1 MERLDNNWLTQG
13 LIDFEYKKY
22 VLLAYFKT
30 VKESFT
36 KVELYP
42 YLSDLVFHY
51 RNLQLLK
58 ENKALLHDAFPK
70 EISTEGIKN
79 LEINYKK
86 IIEDDDVMHELESII
101 DFAVPHFKSS
111 LDEGSYIYEYV
122 ESYCEISPIG
132 LTSLY
137 KNEGYLF
144 VAQPPEK
151 ETNIYR
157 YQMTFYEQSYPAMRS
172 IQTEHVMMTER
183 SIANTYENIK
193 RTLIK
198 KFTDLPNP
206 SAYLVTSKMRFPY
219 QQTLMPIAKRLL
231 VREIGKEV

>member
-58 ENKALLHDAFPK
+58 ENKTLLHDAFPK

-86 IIEDDDVMHELESII
+86 IIEDDDVMRELESII
-101 DFAVPHFKSS
+101 DFAVPRFKSS

-122 ESYCEISPIG
+122 ESLCEISPIG

-144 VAQPPEK
+144 VAQPPER

-157 YQMTFYEQSYPAMRS
+157 YQMTFYEQSHQAMRS

-198 KFTDLPNP
+198 KFIDLPNP